1 MKSYHEGSFGVL
13 YVLTANGSVLPKAL
27 LWAIPAAGLCFLYNQ
42 LYKSTYDCHPEDLEG
57 MTNVAAEKPE
67 CHTDA
72 SLVQAALGGYFGI
85 MCFALVFR
93 SHLAYTRY
101 WEGATLIEQVR
112 GEWFN
117 ATSSLFAFCT
127 PDPSKQAQVSKFQH
141 LFVRLMSM
149 LFCAALHEVTS
160 NYSLSSTYS
169 IIENDGMDPEL
180 LEYVKHS
187 ANPVEILLQWAERS
201 IMDHS
206 RNAVLEVPPP
216 ILSRAFQELGAGM
229 VTLTNAR
236 KVTDIPFPFPYAQ
249 VQTIML
255 LIFWVGFPYASATVM
270 LSSPYLASFAT
281 FLTMLVL
288 FCTHYMALEIE
299 SPFGFK
305 INNLPLK
312 ELMADYNNSL
322 ITLLDKRSQIPP
334 GYEFNASNVNPI
346 VAVKEDY
353 DAFDASNLVGKGHH
367 KAKRRQAQQIAVRR
381 KSVEEFQKKMTP
393 FASGSSFQKK
403 MSSFTSG
410 SSICGSSMSLGGI
423 RSSSKDTE
431 AAQREVA
438 LAAKSMTHCQ
448 CPPELV
454 TESRWSTNTSVW
466 SRQAQDE
473 ESAQRE
479 VAAIER
485 SSTHCQ
491 CPPELVVETVSKQPA
506 QPQQE
511 WMRVPQL
518 PKATLL
524 CENGGGEVAPASRT
538 MSIPYSTFTLANK
551 PKVQE
556 YYIGDESGPWIP
568 LPVTQFEQSSD
579 SDSFN
584 QASLEGSEMQPASSI
599 TVV

>member
-1 MKSYHEGSFGVL
+1 MKNYHQGSFGVL
-13 YVLTANGSVLPKAL
+13 YVLTTSGSVLPKAL
-27 LWAIPAAGLCFLYNQ
+27 LWAFPAAGLCYFYNR
-42 LYKSTYDCHPEDLEG
+42 LYKDMFECHASDLEG
-57 MTNVAAEKPE
+57 MTNDQLAIEKPL

-72 SLVQAALGGYFGI
+72 SLIQAALGGYVAI

-93 SHLAYTRY
+93 SNLGYSRY

-169 IIENDGMDPEL
+169 IIENEGLDPEL

-187 ANPVEILLQWAERS
+187 PNPVEILLQWAERS

-206 RNAVLEVPPP
+206 RNGVLDVAPP
-216 ILSRAFQELGAGM
+216 ILSRAYQELGAGM

-270 LSSPYLASFAT
+270 LSSPNLACFAT

-288 FCTHYMALEIE
+288 FCVHYMALEVE

-305 INNLPLK
+305 INDLPLK

-334 GYEFNASNVNPI
+334 GYEFNASDVNPV
-346 VAVKEDY
+346 VAVREDY
-353 DAFDASNLVGKGHH
+353 DTFDCALMGKGHH
-367 KAKRRQAQQIAVRR
+367 MTRDGKRIMSLHEERQIAIRS
-381 KSVEEFQKKMTP
+381 KSIQQFRNSKM
-393 FASGSSFQKK
+393 G
-403 MSSFTSG
+403 SFTSG
-410 SSICGSSMSLGGI
+410 ESIYASEQSGEM
-423 RSSSKDTE
+423 RTSSKASKDVE
-431 AAQREVA
+431 APQREA
-438 LAAKSMTHCQ
+438 ILAVKSMTYCQ
-448 CPPELV
+448 CPPEPV
-454 TESRWSTNTSVW
+454 TETRSNQPT
-466 SRQAQDE
+466 E
-473 ESAQRE
+473 EQ
-479 VAAIER
+479 
-485 SSTHCQ
+485 Q
-491 CPPELVVETVSKQPA
+491 
-506 QPQQE
+506 QQE
-511 WMRVPQL
+511 WMCVPQ
-518 PKATLL
+518 PAKATLL
-524 CENGGGEVAPASRT
+524 FENGSGGEVAPASAT
-538 MSIPYSTFTLANK
+538 MSVPYSTFSLASK

-556 YYIGDESGPWIP
+556 YHHMGRETGPWIP
-568 LPVTQFEQSSD
+568 LPVTQVEQSSD
-579 SDSFN
+579 NGAFSK
-584 QASLEGSEMQPASSI
+584 ARLENSEMQPETNITLVLPAKMDATIDAGNLKNLEKGFRGEKRCMDSALYASRNN
-599 TVV
+599 